1 VEFGVGSNRLLF
13 IDCSILSHALKLLV
27 VKDTWDDALT
37 KDTVT
42 FVVDNAGGEMVQ
54 ALDVNSLKESQAG
67 EVMV

>member
-1 VEFGVGSNRLLF
+1 
-13 IDCSILSHALKLLV
+13 LV
-27 VKDTWDDALT
+27 VKDAWDDALT